1 MENKSEEI
9 FWNSSLE
16 ELKKGYVESEE
27 EYKCLICQEKFE
39 RGRIFE
45 INSKLYD
52 AEKATKIHI
61 REKHKSMLDYLLNM
75 NSSFIGISETQ
86 KDVVKLMAEGLSDKE
101 IAKELNVTPSTIR
114 SHRYKLR
121 EKEKQAKLF
130 MTMMN
135 LLSNATMKKVN
146 KLEDEVIIDA
156 HKSATTLDDRYNI
169 TDKEIEATKKAYFT
183 KEGAIKNFPSKEKKK
198 IIVLSEIIKNFK
210 PKTEYSEKEV
220 NRILKRIF
228 EDYVTIRRALI
239 EYGFMDRAQDGSKYW
254 VKY

>member
-156 HKSATTLDDRYNI
+156 HKSSTTLDDRYNI